1 MRNMVSD
8 SMEKQQEYEMKKIRL
23 LLIEKNRLLREGLAA
38 ILRNREDITIVATSG
53 NTDNTILRLHQLKP
67 NVILLGL
74 NLRSQNSLH
83 LVRLVKKEF
92 PEAKVV
98 VMDLAPVHG
107 DVVQYVKAG
116 ASGFILKDT
125 TLDDFI
131 ETLRSVADGGQVLPP
146 TLSESLFSQI
156 VEQAIKGKKVRVTEP
171 VRMTKSEKDVFVLL
185 GNGLNDKEI
194 GEKLHSPVQTVRT
207 HVRNIISKLTLHN
220 RLEVR
225 NYKFTD
231 GTLETI
237 VGSISVVDS

>member
-1 MRNMVSD
+1 
-8 SMEKQQEYEMKKIRL
+8 MEKIRL

-38 ILRNREDITIVATSG
+38 ILKNHKDISIVATSG
-53 NTDNTILRLHQLKP
+53 DNENTILKLHQLKP
-67 NVILLGL
+67 NVILLDL

-83 LVRLVKKEF
+83 VVSLVKKEF
-92 PEAKVV
+92 PKAKVV

-131 ETLRSVADGGQVLPP
+131 VTIRRVAEGGQAIPP
-146 TLSESLFSQI
+146 TLAESLFSRI
-156 VEQAIKGKKVRVTEP
+156 VEHAIKGKKMKVTEP
-171 VRMTKSEKDVFVLL
+171 VRMTKPEKAVF
-185 GNGLNDKEI
+185 GLIGKGLSDKEI
-194 GEKLHSPVQTVRT
+194 GQKLHFSVQAIRT
-207 HVRNIISKLTLHN
+207 HLQNIMKKLTLHN

-225 NYKFTD
+225 NYEYTD

-237 VGSISVVDS
+237 VGSISVVGS

>member
-1 MRNMVSD
+1 
-8 SMEKQQEYEMKKIRL
+8 MKKIRL
-23 LLIEKNRLLREGLAA
+23 LLIEKNRLLREGLTA
-38 ILRNREDITIVATSG
+38 ILKNRTDISIVATSG
-53 NTDNTILRLHQLKP
+53 DSDNTILKLHQLKP
-67 NVILLGL
+67 NVILLDL

-83 LVRLVKKEF
+83 VVGLVKKEF
-92 PEAKVV
+92 PDAKVV

-131 ETLRSVADGGQVLPP
+131 VTIRAVADGGQVLPP

-156 VEQAIKGKKVRVTEP
+156 VEHALKGKKVKVTEP
-171 VRMTKSEKDVFVLL
+171 VRMTKIEKNVFGFL
-185 GNGLNDKEI
+185 GSGLSDKEI
-194 GEKLHSPVQTVRT
+194 GERLHTSTQTVRT
-207 HVRNIISKLTLHN
+207 HLKNIHRKLALHN

-225 NYKFTD
+225 NYKYTD

-237 VGSISVVDS
+237 VGSISVVGS

>member
-1 MRNMVSD
+1 
-8 SMEKQQEYEMKKIRL
+8 MKKIRL
-23 LLIEKNRLLREGLAA
+23 LLIEKNRMLREGLAS
-38 ILRNREDITIVATSG
+38 ILKKRADITIVAASG
-53 NTDNTILRLHQLKP
+53 ESENTILKLHKLRP
-67 NVILLGL
+67 NVILLDL

-83 LVRLVKKEF
+83 VVGLVKKEF

-131 ETLRSVADGGQVLPP
+131 VTLQTVSKGGQVLPR
-146 TLSESLFSQI
+146 TLADSLFSQI
-156 VEQAIKGKKVRVTEP
+156 VEQAIKGKKVKATEP
-171 VRMTKSEKDVFVLL
+171 VRMTKAEKQIFGLL
-185 GNGLNDKEI
+185 GNGLSDKEI
-194 GEKLHSPVQTVRT
+194 GEKLHAPTQTIKTQVQ
-207 HVRNIISKLTLHN
+207 NILQKLTLRN

-225 NYKFTD
+225 DYKYTD

-237 VGSISVVDS
+237 VGSISVVGS